1 SFRLAAW
8 HSCLFVAS
16 TLLIFIVAYM
26 MVSSSLERR
35 DRDAIEAKLNEYAA
49 EYQSGGLEGLKQ
61 KVIFDSQHMGK
72 TLFVSRVARPDNTT
86 LYLRAPGS
94 WKFDSKQLEHEG
106 IAAKQWT
113 HIPVDDSEDDGD
125 NDTDRLEV
133 AALRLPDHT
142 LLQVGSITEE
152 RDDLLERF
160 AAIYA
165 GLVVPFL
172 ALGLIGSSFLS
183 FRAFRPI
190 RYLVDSLRSIVAT
203 GNLSARV
210 AVDGNSEE
218 VDELSGLFNSLLD
231 KIEALI
237 RGMKSSLD
245 NVAHEL
251 RTPMTRLR
259 GVAELALQPEASSQ
273 LLRDALANCLEES
286 DRILTMV
293 NTMLDISEAETGAM
307 KLSMESV
314 NVSQLVEQVVELYS
328 YVAEDKKIAISTTV
342 PKELCVTADRN
353 RLLHVLANLMDNAIK
368 YTPDGGKVDLT
379 AVPNREEVVIAVTDN
394 GVGIAADERSKIYD
408 RLYRGD
414 KSRSER
420 GLGLGLSLVKAIAEA
435 HQGYVE
441 VSSEVG
447 HGSQFALHLRA
458 GPLS

>member
-1 SFRLAAW
+1 
-8 HSCLFVAS
+8 
-16 TLLIFIVAYM
+16 

-35 DRDAIEAKLNEYAA
+35 DRDAIESKLNEYAG
-49 EYQSGGLEGLKQ
+49 EYQLGGLDELKQ
-61 KVIFDSQHMGK
+61 KLLFDSHHMGK
-72 TLFVSRVARPDNTT
+72 LLFVARISSPDNKT
-86 LYLRAPGS
+86 LYLQAPGT
-94 WKFDSKQLEHEG
+94 WKFDPKQLEHEG
-106 IAAKQWT
+106 LAAKRWS

-133 AALRLPDHT
+133 AALRLPDRT
-142 LLQVGSITEE
+142 LLQIGSITEE

-172 ALGLIGSSFLS
+172 ALGLIGGSFLS

-203 GNLSARV
+203 GNLTARV
-210 AVDGNSEE
+210 VVVGSRDE
-218 VDELSGLFNSLLD
+218 VDELSSLFNSLLD

-237 RGMKSSLD
+237 GGMKSSLD

-259 GVAELALQPEASSQ
+259 GVAELALQPDAGVQ
-273 LLRDALANCLEES
+273 ALRDALENCLEES

-293 NTMLDISEAETGAM
+293 NTMMDISEAETGAM

-314 NVSQLVEQVVELYS
+314 NVSELVEQVVELYS
-328 YVAEDKKIAISTTV
+328 YVAEDKQIAISTSV
-342 PKELCVTADRN
+342 PKELCITADRN
-353 RLLHVLANLMDNAIK
+353 RLLHVLANLVDNAIK
-368 YTPDGGKVDLT
+368 YTPSGGKVDLK
-379 AVPNREEVVIAVTDN
+379 AVPNHDEVVIAVTDT

-414 KSRSER
+414 TSRSER

-458 GPLS
+458 